1 MGTQPVARS
10 RLLGRRAG
18 RRDPAEPSG
27 LIDALFA
34 TTRQRVLGLIF
45 GQPSRSFFARELI
58 GLTRS
63 GSGAVQRELE
73 RLASSGLVT
82 TTRIGNQK
90 HFQANRG
97 SPIFAELHGL
107 MLKTIALAEPLKQAL
122 GPLADRTALALVYG
136 SVVKGTD
143 TVRSDVD
150 VLIVADD
157 VMLEEVYSTLAP
169 VEADLGR
176 KINPTLYTRK
186 EFASR
191 RASKNAFLVRVLSGE
206 HLVLMGGEDESSA
219 ARQPRKSRQAQGRT
233 LRAR

>member
-1 MGTQPVARS
+1 MGTQPVTRS
-10 RLLGRRAG
+10 HLLGRKAR

-58 GLTRS
+58 ELTGS

-82 TTRIGNQK
+82 TIRIGNQK
-90 HFQANRG
+90 HFQANRE

-107 MLKTIALAEPLKQAL
+107 MLKTVALAEPLMQAL
-122 GPLADRTALALVYG
+122 GPLADRIALALVYG
-136 SVVKGTD
+136 SVVKGID
-143 TVRSDVD
+143 TARSDVD

-186 EFASR
+186 EFARR

-219 ARQPRKSRQAQGRT
+219 AR
-233 LRAR
+233 

>member
-1 MGTQPVARS
+1 MGTQPVTRS
-10 RLLGRRAG
+10 HLLGRQAA

-58 GLTRS
+58 ELTGS

-90 HFQANRG
+90 HFQANRE

-107 MLKTIALAEPLKQAL
+107 MLKTVALAEPLMQAL
-122 GPLADRTALALVYG
+122 GPLADRIALALVYG

-143 TVRSDVD
+143 TARSDVD

-191 RASKNAFLVRVLSGE
+191 RASKNTFLVRVLSGE

-219 ARQPRKSRQAQGRT
+219 AR
-233 LRAR
+233 